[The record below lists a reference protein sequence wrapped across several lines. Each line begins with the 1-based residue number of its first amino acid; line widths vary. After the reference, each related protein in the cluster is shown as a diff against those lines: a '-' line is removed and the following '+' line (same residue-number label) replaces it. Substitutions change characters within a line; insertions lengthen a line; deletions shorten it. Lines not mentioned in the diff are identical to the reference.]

1 MTDVYKTL
9 WGGQL
14 CLSGKSWKLHVHI
27 LAVELD
33 WYTLCV
39 FWEIKCVVVVSLGV
53 FQLSDTYCRFLSNRF
68 FLYTELKVSGLF
80 PVTPVILSSKRM
92 SLFSTDVVWW
102 NVKMGGGYF
111 CRMKIQI
118 FLSSS
123 VCKEVISKEVTKWMV
138 RMILLFWN
146 YWDI

>member
-27 LAVELD
+27 LAVELY

-39 FWEIKCVVVVSLGV
+39 FWEIKCVVVALLGV

-68 FLYTELKVSGLF
+68 LLYTELKVSGPLS
-80 PVTPVILSSKRM
+80 VTLGILSSNCM
-92 SLFSTDVVWW
+92 SLFSTDVVKW
-102 NVKMGGGYF
+102 NMKMGGGYF
-111 CRMKIQI
+111 CRVKIQI
-118 FLSSS
+118 FLWSS

-138 RMILLFWN
+138 HMILLFWN